1 MSYKFFPILFSSL
14 VSLTSLAAHKKGD
27 PKVLSSNAKVSPAK
41 ASIELKAKELYGSLK
56 LNSFTMP
63 KLEAFSKAIEGY
75 YQLKERGVVQKDI
88 LTIVDF
94 SLSSTQKRLWV
105 IDMLTNTVLL
115 QSVVSH
121 GRNSGEEFANS
132 FSNES
137 NSNKSSLG
145 FYTTGETYSGKHG
158 LSLKLDGLE
167 YGINDNAR
175 NRAVVMHGAD
185 YAAESI
191 IRQQGR
197 LGRSQGCPAVPF
209 AIHKEIINLIKNKS
223 CLFIYHPSR
232 TYEKQSK
239 LVS

>member
-1 MSYKFFPILFSSL
+1 MIYRVLPILFVFFLSFKPTTATENHDPKL
-14 VSLTSLAAHKKGD
+14 LAA
-27 PKVLSSNAKVSPAK
+27 NAK
-41 ASIELKAKELYGSLK
+41 ASLELKVKSLYASLDVK
-56 LNSFTMP
+56 AFSMP
-63 KLEAFSKAIEGY
+63 KFECFSKALEGF
-75 YQLKERGVVQKDI
+75 YQLKEQGIIKKDL

-105 IDMLTNTVLL
+105 IDMATNSILL

-121 GRNSGEEFANS
+121 GRNSGEEYATS
-132 FSNES
+132 FSNET

-145 FYTTGETYSGKHG
+145 FYATGETYNGKHG

-209 AIHKEIINLIKNKS
+209 AIHKELINMVKDKS

-232 TYEKQSK
+232 TYENKSK

>member
-1 MSYKFFPILFSSL
+1 MIYRVLPILFLFLLSFKPMTVTENNDPKL
-14 VSLTSLAAHKKGD
+14 LAA
-27 PKVLSSNAKVSPAK
+27 NAK
-41 ASIELKAKELYGSLK
+41 ASLELKVKNLYNSLDVK
-56 LNSFTMP
+56 SFSMP
-63 KLEAFSKAIEGY
+63 KLETFSKALEGY
-75 YQLKERGVVQKDI
+75 YQLKERGIIQKDI

-105 IDMLTNTVLL
+105 IDMVTNTVLL

-121 GRNSGEEFANS
+121 GRNSGEEFATS

-137 NSNKSSLG
+137 NSYKSSLG
-145 FYTTGETYSGKHG
+145 FYTTGETYNGKHG

-167 YGINDNAR
+167 YGINSNAR

-191 IRQQGR
+191 IKQQGR

-209 AIHKEIINLIKNKS
+209 AIHKEIINLIKDKS

-232 TYEKQSK
+232 TYEVQSK

>member
-1 MSYKFFPILFSSL
+1 MSYKIFPILFSSF
-14 VSLTSLAAHKKGD
+14 VSFTSLATNKIGD
-27 PKVLSSNAKVSPAK
+27 PKVLASTARASMEVKV
-41 ASIELKAKELYGSLK
+41 KELYSSLK

-63 KLEAFSKAIEGY
+63 KLEAFSKAVEGY

-105 IDMLTNTVLL
+105 IDMVTNTVLL

-121 GRNSGEEFANS
+121 GRNSGEEFATS

-145 FYTTGETYSGKHG
+145 FYSTGETYSGKHG

-167 YGINDNAR
+167 YGINNNAR

-191 IRQQGR
+191 IKLQGR
-197 LGRSQGCPAVPF
+197 LGRSQGCPAIPF

-239 LVS
+239 LIS

>member
-1 MSYKFFPILFSSL
+1 MIYRVLPILFVFLLSFKPMTVTENNDPKL
-14 VSLTSLAAHKKGD
+14 LAA
-27 PKVLSSNAKVSPAK
+27 NAK
-41 ASIELKAKELYGSLK
+41 ASLELKVKNLYNSLDVK
-56 LNSFTMP
+56 SFSMP
-63 KLEAFSKAIEGY
+63 QLESFSKALEGY
-75 YQLKERGVVQKDI
+75 YQLKEKGIIQKDI
-88 LTIVDF
+88 LTIIDF

-105 IDMLTNTVLL
+105 IDMVTNTVLL

-121 GRNSGEEFANS
+121 GRNSGEEFATS

-137 NSNKSSLG
+137 NSYKSSLG
-145 FYTTGETYSGKHG
+145 FYTTGETYNGKHG

-167 YGINDNAR
+167 YGINSNAR

-209 AIHKEIINLIKNKS
+209 AIHKEIINLIKDKS

-232 TYEKQSK
+232 VYEKQSK